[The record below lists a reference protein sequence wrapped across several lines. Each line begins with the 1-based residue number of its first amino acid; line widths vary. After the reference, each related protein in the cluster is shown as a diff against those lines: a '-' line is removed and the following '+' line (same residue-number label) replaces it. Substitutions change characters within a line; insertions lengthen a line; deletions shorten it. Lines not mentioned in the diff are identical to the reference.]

1 MDKSKTFRVDLSIL
15 SYVVINNE
23 VVEKTVYDKLVSKV
37 NVIDTIGFVLK
48 AKYDTKK
55 LDLEKKISDVDRK
68 NY

>member
-1 MDKSKTFRVDLSIL
+1 M
-15 SYVVINNE
+15 
-23 VVEKTVYDKLVSKV
+23 YDKLVSKV
-37 NVIDTIGFVLK
+37 NAIDTIGFVLK